1 MLNKEIKN
9 DSITSIIRKNA
20 TQNKVAL
27 IHGDEKLTYSD
38 LLGLVDTYAG
48 KLSYLGVKKH
58 TKVMTLLSNGLAMT
72 AIMLA
77 IADIG
82 AVLVPL
88 NPDYKH
94 TQISKAAIAT
104 KAEFI
109 IHEQDL
115 VLTQPVKQIDLR
127 CLHDTP
133 LRDYLATGS
142 ADDLYIL
149 TMTSGSTG
157 EPKPICFS
165 QQTKI
170 DRALGAKE
178 IYGLDSKDV
187 ILCGTPQYHSLA
199 QRLTLLPLLIGG
211 TCLLLERF
219 SPKVWINGIKLNNVT
234 FTIAVS
240 SQLVNVLSLL
250 EKEKPQL
257 NSLKRIVSSSAS
269 IEEDIKDKLIKLLP
283 CPLHECYGA
292 SEVGTVTD
300 FDASNQIYKVAS
312 VGKVVSQA
320 EVVIRDDESNPVK
333 NNEIGEI
340 TVKSSTSF
348 LGYFEMLELTKKAV
362 KDDFFYTGD
371 LGYMDDDG
379 YLYFKGRKKDIIIS
393 GGINI
398 YPEDI
403 ESVVNIFKDV
413 VESAAF
419 PITSSHFGEVT
430 AVAFIAK
437 TKVTVREIRKWCSNN
452 LATHQV
458 PVFFIQVE
466 ELPKTALGKI
476 QRNQCQSIFG
486 SKFAEKFSFFI

>member
-1 MLNKEIKN
+1 MVNNL
-9 DSITSIIRKNA
+9 SLVSCIRKVA
-20 TQNKVAL
+20 EPDKVAL
-27 IHGDEKLTYSD
+27 IYEQSTYTYEQ
-38 LLGLVDTYAG
+38 LLEYVDDFAK

-58 TKVMTLLSNGLAMT
+58 SKVITLLSNSVEMT
-72 AIMLA
+72 VLMLA
-77 IADIG
+77 TADIG
-82 AVLVPL
+82 AVLIPL
-88 NPDYKH
+88 NPEYKH
-94 TQISKAAIAT
+94 AQISKAVIAT
-104 KAEFI
+104 EAEFI
-109 IHEQDL
+109 ICEQNL
-115 VLTQPVKQIDLR
+115 VLTQPITQIDLR

-133 LRDYLATGS
+133 LKDYVATDS

-165 QQTKI
+165 QQTKMN
-170 DRALGAKE
+170 RAFGAKE
-178 IYGLDSKDV
+178 IYGLDDKDI

-211 TCLLLERF
+211 TCLLLNRF
-219 SPKVWINGIKLNNVT
+219 TPKSWVNEIELNNVT

-240 SQLVNVLSLL
+240 SQLVNVLPLL

-283 CPLHECYGA
+283 CSIHECYGA

-300 FDASNQIYKVAS
+300 FDSSNEIHKVAS
-312 VGKVVSQA
+312 VGKVVPQA
-320 EVVIRDDESNPVK
+320 EVIIRDDDSSPVRK
-333 NNEIGEI
+333 NVIGEI
-340 TVKSSTSF
+340 TVKSSTAF
-348 LGYFEMLELTKKAV
+348 LGYYEKPELTKKSV

-371 LGYMDDDG
+371 LGYVDDDG

-403 ESVVNIFKDV
+403 ELVVNSFYSV

-419 PITSSHFGEVT
+419 PIPSTHLGEIT
-430 AVAFIAK
+430 AVAFVAK
-437 TKVTVREIRKWCSNN
+437 VKVAVRVMRKWCSNN

-476 QRNQCQSIFG
+476 QRNQCQSLFG
-486 SKFAEKFSFFI
+486 SKFASKSSFFI

>member
-1 MLNKEIKN
+1 MDNL
-9 DSITSIIRKNA
+9 SLLSRIRKVA
-20 TQNKVAL
+20 EPDKVAL
-27 IHGDEKLTYSD
+27 IYEQSVYTYEQ
-38 LLGLVDTYAG
+38 LLELVDDFAK
-48 KLSYLGVKKH
+48 KLSYLGVKKQS
-58 TKVMTLLSNGLAMT
+58 KVITLLSNSVEMT
-72 AIMLA
+72 ALMLA

-82 AVLVPL
+82 AVLIPL
-88 NPDYKH
+88 NPEYKQ
-94 TQISKAAIAT
+94 TQISKAAIVT
-104 KAEFI
+104 KAEFV
-109 IHEQDL
+109 IHEKDL
-115 VLTQPVKQIDLR
+115 VLSQPIKQIDLR
-127 CLHDTP
+127 CLQDTP
-133 LRDYLATGS
+133 LRDYLATNS

-170 DRALGAKE
+170 DRAFGAKE
-178 IYGLDSKDV
+178 IYGLDSQDI

-199 QRLTLLPLLIGG
+199 QRLTLLPLLLGG
-211 TCLLLERF
+211 TCLLLKQF
-219 SPKVWINGIKLNNVT
+219 SPKAWINEIKLHNVT

-250 EKEKPQL
+250 EKEKLQL

-269 IEEDIKDKLIKLLP
+269 IEEDIKGKLIKLLS
-283 CPLHECYGA
+283 CPIHECYGA

-300 FDASNQIYKVAS
+300 FDASNEMHKVAS
-312 VGKVVSQA
+312 VGKVVPQA
-320 EVVIRDDESNPVK
+320 DVIIRDDESNPVK
-333 NNEIGEI
+333 KNEVGEI

-348 LGYFEMLELTKKAV
+348 LGYFEKPELTNEAI
-362 KDDFFYTGD
+362 KDGFFYTGD

-403 ESVVNIFKDV
+403 ESVVGTFNDV

-419 PITSSHFGEVT
+419 PIPSSHFGEIT
-430 AVAFIAK
+430 AVAFVAK
-437 TKVTVREIRKWCSNN
+437 TKVAIKEMRKWCSNH
-452 LATHQV
+452 LAAHQV
-458 PVFFIQVE
+458 PVFFVQVE

-486 SKFAEKFSFFI
+486 SKFAEKAKSIKL

>member
-1 MLNKEIKN
+1 MLNKVIEN

-20 TQNKVAL
+20 VQDKVAL
-27 IHGDEKLTYSD
+27 IHGDEELTYSD

-48 KLSYLGVKKH
+48 KLSYLGVQKN
-58 TKVMTLLSNGLAMT
+58 TKVMTLLPNGLAMT

-77 IADIG
+77 IAEIG
-82 AVLVPL
+82 AILIPL
-88 NPDYKH
+88 NPEYKSD
-94 TQISKAAIAT
+94 QIQQAVRASY
-104 KAEFI
+104 AEFI
-109 IHEQDL
+109 LHEQELLLECSTNKVDIRHFEQ
-115 VLTQPVKQIDLR
+115 VPYQAYICAGT
-127 CLHDTP
+127 
-133 LRDYLATGS
+133 AAS
-142 ADDLYIL
+142 MYIL

-157 EPKPICFS
+157 EPKPVCFS

-170 DRALGAKE
+170 NRAFAAKE
-178 IYGLDSKDV
+178 IYGLDNKDI

-211 TCLLLERF
+211 TCLLLKQF
-219 SPKVWINGIKLNNVT
+219 SSRSWINEIKLNNVT

-250 EKEKPQL
+250 EKEKPKL

-269 IEEDIKDKLIKLLP
+269 IEKDIKGRLIKLLS
-283 CPLHECYGA
+283 CPIHECYGA

-300 FDASNQIYKVAS
+300 FDASNEIHKVAS

-320 EVVIRDDESNPVK
+320 EVIIRDDDSYPVK
-333 NNEIGEI
+333 SNEVGEI
-340 TVKSSTSF
+340 TVKSSTAF
-348 LGYFEMLELTKKAV
+348 LGYYEKPGLTKKAV

-371 LGYMDDDG
+371 LGYIDDDG
-379 YLYFKGRKKDIIIS
+379 YLYFKGRKKEIIIS

-403 ESVVNIFKDV
+403 ESVVNSFEDV

-419 PITSSHFGEVT
+419 PIPSSHFGEVT
-430 AVAFIAK
+430 AVAFVAK